1 MISNCE
7 SNQYHIFIYCSYVS
21 FLKIPPHCTPSICI
35 HVRFAGDGRAWVI
48 QGAVDDVASAVPW
61 QAGWNDPGNTDPF

>member
-1 MISNCE
+1 M
-7 SNQYHIFIYCSYVS
+7 NQINITYLLFTVRMFLFSKYH
-21 FLKIPPHCTPSICI
+21 PHCTPSICI

-61 QAGWNDPGNTDPF
+61 QAGWNDPGNTDLF